1 MVTGYLNP
9 WAFIAFILVRI
20 FNPGNIYYSISAG
33 WHRTIPC
40 WSWPLP
46 WSWSSEASCE
56 SDSIN
61 HWIKTAKPNQ
71 SPTVGKILTTLKIQ
85 SLPDI
90 LTLLTFWPSRPIWP
104 SRPLWPSRPFWPSW
118 PFWPSKPSCQS
129 RSTQWC
135 CKPGGGCQGPVQWWR
150 GGRSS
155 RQKVIKSS
163 IPQNTNLFLIICNFT
178 KWEKELS

>member
-85 SLPDI
+85 SLLDI
-90 LTLLTFWPSRPIWP
+90 LTLQTTLTLVSFLTLLPIQINSIMLKTRRRLSGTSAVVERGKKQSP
-104 SRPLWPSRPFWPSW
+104 KSNVTNS
-118 PFWPSKPSCQS
+118 SK
-129 RSTQWC
+129 
-135 CKPGGGCQGPVQWWR
+135 CKTV
-150 GGRSS
+150 
-155 RQKVIKSS
+155 
-163 IPQNTNLFLIICNFT
+163 LDYL
-178 KWEKELS
+178 